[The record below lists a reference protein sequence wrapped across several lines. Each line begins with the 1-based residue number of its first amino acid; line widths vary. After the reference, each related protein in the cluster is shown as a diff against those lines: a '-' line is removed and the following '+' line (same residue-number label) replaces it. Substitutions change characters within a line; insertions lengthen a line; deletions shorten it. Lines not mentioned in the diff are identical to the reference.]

1 MRRKTTVG
9 EVDADVLDYTA
20 GKDRVLDL
28 ALAAADCMGTAAH
41 VTMLARVPV
50 KPPLLE
56 ARHARQIIAELREV
70 YLDAAEGRFA
80 ITLEDQDV
88 HLAVE
93 RRLTERLGDV
103 GKRVHVCR
111 SRNDQ
116 IAVDLRLYAKVR
128 LQEAIGAAAWL
139 ARLSLRTRRPK

>member
-93 RRLTERLGDV
+93 RRLTERLGEV
-103 GKRVHVCR
+103 G
-111 SRNDQ
+111 
-116 IAVDLRLYAKVR
+116 
-128 LQEAIGAAAWL
+128 
-139 ARLSLRTRRPK
+139 